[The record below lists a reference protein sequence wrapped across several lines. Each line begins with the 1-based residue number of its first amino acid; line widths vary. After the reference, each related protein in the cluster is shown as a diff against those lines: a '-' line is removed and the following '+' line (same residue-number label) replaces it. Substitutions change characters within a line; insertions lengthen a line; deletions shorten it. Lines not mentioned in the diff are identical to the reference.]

1 MRSAGARWQIQLS
14 QLVELSRQQVMI
26 HAIAL
31 EPDSADTAA
40 IGQLIE
46 SWDTARRAAGGA
58 GDPGSGAD
66 GDEAAFPEATD
77 ALQGWFT
84 GNTLIDDLDAFF
96 PYDGMATPRGH
107 YGYLSSVRDLMMQL
121 VADSLPEI
129 EIDPNAVDSEDEPDL
144 SISLLNAEYE
154 MLVEALSEFPLP
166 LFRSSPGGFTTIANV
181 LKVPGTGLVGYG
193 GFSPTQSPAL
203 AMVTPAG
210 AFLLW
215 IGQPTAKVVR
225 RSIAERLAETFGVK
239 LRPGDLA

>member
-1 MRSAGARWQIQLS
+1 
-14 QLVELSRQQVMI
+14 MI
-26 HAIAL
+26 HGIAL
-31 EPDSADTAA
+31 EPDGADTAA

-46 SWDTARRAAGGA
+46 SWDTARRSAGTA
-58 GDPGSGAD
+58 DEADSGAD
-66 GDEAAFPEATD
+66 GNDAAFQEATD

-84 GNTLIDDLDAFF
+84 DNTLIGDLDAFF

-129 EIDPNAVDSEDEPDL
+129 EIDPSAVDSEEEPDL

-154 MLVEALSEFPLP
+154 MLVEALFEFPLP
-166 LFRSSPGGFTTIANV
+166 LFRSSPGGFTTMANV

-193 GFSPTQSPAL
+193 GFGPTQSPAL

-215 IGQPTAKVVR
+215 IGQPMTKTAR
-225 RSIAERLAETFGVK
+225 RSLTERLAETFGVK